1 VNNEKRKVNSV
12 ATWCFS
18 LFTILFSLKKIVM
31 AESIL
36 RNKSYQ
42 FAVQVVKLAQTL
54 QDDSKE
60 YVLSKQIL
68 RSGTAV
74 GAIIREGE
82 FAQSKADFINKMSQ
96 ALKEAN
102 ETDYWLDLLFETDY
116 LNKEQKIALSTTCK
130 ELIAM
135 LAASVKTAKNN
146 LKK

>member
-1 VNNEKRKVNSV
+1 
-12 ATWCFS
+12 
-18 LFTILFSLKKIVM
+18 M

-36 RNKSYQ
+36 KNKSYQ
-42 FAVQVVKLAQTL
+42 FAVQLVKLAQTL
-54 QDDSKE
+54 QNDRKE

-82 FAQSKADFINKMSQ
+82 FVQSKPDFINKMSQ

-116 LNKEQKIALSTTCK
+116 GHIFGYLDIRSVSAKIFFSRFSISFSIMYLT
-130 ELIAM
+130 
-135 LAASVKTAKNN
+135 
-146 LKK
+146 

>member
-1 VNNEKRKVNSV
+1 
-12 ATWCFS
+12 
-18 LFTILFSLKKIVM
+18 M

-36 RNKSYQ
+36 KNKSYQ
-42 FAVQVVKLAQTL
+42 FAVQIVKLAQAL
-54 QDDSKE
+54 QNDRKE
-60 YVLSKQIL
+60 YVLSKQIM

-82 FAQSKADFINKMSQ
+82 FAQSKPDFINKMSQ

-116 LNKEQKIALSTTCK
+116 IKKEQKNTLSKNCK
-130 ELIAM
+130 ELIAI